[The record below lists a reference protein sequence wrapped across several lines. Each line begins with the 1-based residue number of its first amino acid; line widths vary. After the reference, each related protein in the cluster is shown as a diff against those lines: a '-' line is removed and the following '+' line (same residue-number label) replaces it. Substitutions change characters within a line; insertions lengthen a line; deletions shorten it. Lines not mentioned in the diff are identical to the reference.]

1 MMPHMSGVDYLTSLD
16 ALMSDP
22 SFHSLEK
29 PPAII
34 VVTSASPEEVPS
46 DNLQRR
52 FRRFVRAV
60 LRKPV
65 DVGALAERV
74 KSLLTA

>member
-1 MMPHMSGVDYLTSLD
+1 
-16 ALMSDP
+16 
-22 SFHSLEK
+22 
-29 PPAII
+29 
-34 VVTSASPEEVPS
+34 VPS
-46 DNLQRR
+46 ENLKRR